1 MSAVNDHLIAQF
13 CSITG
18 CSDSS
23 EASHFLLASNNDI
36 DVAISLFMDSSSPL
50 QLQHHHKEV
59 EEVKEPLPS
68 QRETLLPTPQSSL
81 FQGRLRNVV
90 GQQQQQKST
99 TDLPSI
105 FKPPTEII
113 WKGTF
118 EDAKREATSSY
129 KYILLTFHRPNE
141 FSCQRTVR
149 DIWRD
154 PLIMEFVKDNLLFHF
169 VDESEGDSSG
179 YLQFYGI
186 ESLPHWSLIDPRTGR
201 RVRQWNGRATISSS
215 EVLQEIAEFI
225 FENSLMVD
233 EDEGVITKTI
243 EYPLLEKEEEEESA
257 LDGGTVTIG
266 FRLPDGKRVK
276 RKFRKTNTVGQM
288 FTFVKGVM
296 EEADDFVDLRGRS
309 CTSYKEKWDEQIGDN
324 LDDLRNSLLT
334 VISA

>member
-1 MSAVNDHLIAQF
+1 MSADNDHFIAQF

-36 DVAISLFMDSSSPL
+36 DVAISLFMDSSPPS
-50 QLQHHHKEV
+50 QLQHHKEV
-59 EEVKEPLPS
+59 EELKEPHPP

-81 FQGRLRNVV
+81 FQGRLRSVEQ
-90 GQQQQQKST
+90 QQQQQKST

-141 FSCQRTVR
+141 FSCQRTIR

-154 PLIMEFVKDNLLFHF
+154 PLIMEFLKDNLLFHF

-201 RVRQWNGRATISSS
+201 RVRQWNGRATITSS

-225 FENSLMVD
+225 FENPLMVD
-233 EDEGVITKTI
+233 EDECFITKAI
-243 EYPLLEKEEEEESA
+243 EYPLLEKEEEESP
-257 LDGGTVTIG
+257 LDGSTVTIG
-266 FRLPDGKRVK
+266 FRLPDGKRIK
-276 RKFRKTNTVGQM
+276 RKFRETNTVGQM
-288 FTFVKGVM
+288 FTFVKG
-296 EEADDFVDLRGRS
+296 ETEAEFVDLRGRS
-309 CTSYKEKWDEQIGDN
+309 CTSYKDKWNEQIGDN

-334 VISA
+334 VITT